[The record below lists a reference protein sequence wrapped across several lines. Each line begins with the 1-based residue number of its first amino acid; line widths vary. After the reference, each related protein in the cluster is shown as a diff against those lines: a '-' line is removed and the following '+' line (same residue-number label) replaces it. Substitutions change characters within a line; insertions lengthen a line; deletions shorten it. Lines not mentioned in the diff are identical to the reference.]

1 MWIVHRINEKRIY
14 DEYRILHWLLLNVKE
29 AAVDSYRVT
38 GTEQVK
44 ATS

>member
-14 DEYRILHWLLLNVKE
+14 DEYRILHSLLLNVKE
-29 AAVDSYRVT
+29 AGIDSHWVT